1 MMPIA
6 TLFVGTGLMFNV
18 AATVP
23 TYNVKPTCRA
33 AIDLAGVT
41 GRTAEMC
48 EASESRARGDIV
60 KGWPTFSETAKVR
73 CLQTNARQTPSYVEL
88 VVCLEFTWNSQKGQ
102 EKTKPSEP

>member
-1 MMPIA
+1 
-6 TLFVGTGLMFNV
+6 MFNV

-33 AIDLAGVT
+33 AIDLAGVI

-73 CLQTNARQTPSYVEL
+73 CLQPTHDKRRVVSSSW
-88 VVCLEFTWNSQKGQ
+88 VCLESMRDSQKGQ
-102 EKTKPSEP
+102 EKDKPANPTNKP